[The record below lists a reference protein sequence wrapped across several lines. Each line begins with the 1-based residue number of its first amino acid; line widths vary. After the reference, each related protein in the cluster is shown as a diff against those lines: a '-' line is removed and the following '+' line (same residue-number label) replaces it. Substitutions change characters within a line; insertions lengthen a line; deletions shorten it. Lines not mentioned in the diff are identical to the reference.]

1 MLSIIIPTI
10 NEEKNISITLTI
22 LSQIFKNIIFEI
34 IIVDDQST
42 DKTVSEIKKF
52 KNKSN
57 LNIKILINKY
67 PKGLGYALLL
77 GYNLS
82 NKKFVMFLDADL
94 SIKKDDI
101 YKLYKSRKVNSI
113 VVGSR
118 YLKKSNIIGAS
129 KIKIFISKLLNKF
142 ISIIFQIPIFDISHS
157 FRIIS
162 KKINLNSIN
171 LTHPGFFWETTYN
184 AMVNGFKI
192 EETPVTFIDRRF
204 GLSKNHSTKLLK
216 SSIIS
221 IFNILIK
228 NK

>member
-22 LSQIFKNIIFEI
+22 LSQIFKNISFEI
-34 IIVDDQST
+34 IIIDDQST

-82 NKKFVMFLDADL
+82 NNKFVMFLDADL

-221 IFNILIK
+221 IFNIIIK

>member
-67 PKGLGYALLL
+67 YKGLGYALLL

>member
-10 NEEKNISITLTI
+10 NEEKNISITLSI
-22 LSQIFKNIIFEI
+22 LSEIFKNIFFEI
-34 IIVDDQST
+34 IIVDDKSS

-67 PKGLGYALLL
+67 PRGLGNALLL

-82 NKKFVMFLDADL
+82 NQKFVMFLDADL

-129 KIKIFISKLLNKF
+129 RVKIFISKLLNKF

-162 KKINLNSIN
+162 KKINLNSAN
-171 LTHPGFFWETTYN
+171 LTHPGFFWETTLN
-184 AMVNGFKI
+184 AVISGFKI
-192 EETPVTFIDRRF
+192 EEIPITFIDRRF
-204 GLSKNHSTKLLK
+204 GLSKNHSIKLLK

-221 IFNILIK
+221 IFNILFK

>member
-1 MLSIIIPTI
+1 MLSVIIPTI

-67 PKGLGYALLL
+67 RKGLGYALLL

-129 KIKIFISKLLNKF
+129 KTKIFISKLLNKF
-142 ISIIFQIPIFDISHS
+142 ISIIFQIPIIDISHS

-171 LTHPGFFWETTYN
+171 FTHPGFFWETTFN

-192 EETPVTFIDRRF
+192 EEIPVTFIDRRF

-221 IFNILIK
+221 IFNILIN

>member
-10 NEEKNISITLTI
+10 NEEKNISITLTM

-42 DKTVSEIKKF
+42 DKTVSKIKKF

-82 NKKFVMFLDADL
+82 NNKFVMFLDADL

>member
-10 NEEKNISITLTI
+10 NEEKNISITLTM

-67 PKGLGYALLL
+67 RKGLGYALLL

-82 NKKFVMFLDADL
+82 KKKFVMFLDADL

-171 LTHPGFFWETTYN
+171 LTHPGFFWETTFN

-192 EETPVTFIDRRF
+192 EEKPVTFIDRRF
-204 GLSKNHSTKLLK
+204 GLSKNHSAKLLK

>member
-162 KKINLNSIN
+162 K
-171 LTHPGFFWETTYN
+171 
-184 AMVNGFKI
+184 
-192 EETPVTFIDRRF
+192 
-204 GLSKNHSTKLLK
+204 
-216 SSIIS
+216 
-221 IFNILIK
+221 
-228 NK
+228 

>member
-10 NEEKNISITLTI
+10 NEEKNISITLTV

-34 IIVDDQST
+34 IIVDDRST

-118 YLKKSNIIGAS
+118 YLKKSNIIGTS

>member
-10 NEEKNISITLTI
+10 NEEKNISITLSI
-22 LSQIFKNIIFEI
+22 LSEIFKNIFFEI
-34 IIVDDQST
+34 IIVDDKSS

-67 PKGLGYALLL
+67 PRGLGNALLL

-82 NKKFVMFLDADL
+82 NQKFVMFLDADL

-129 KIKIFISKLLNKF
+129 RVKIFISKLLNKF

-162 KKINLNSIN
+162 KKINLNSAN
-171 LTHPGFFWETTYN
+171 LTHPGFFWETTLN
-184 AMVNGFKI
+184 AVISGFKI
-192 EETPVTFIDRRF
+192 EEIPITFIDRRF
-204 GLSKNHSTKLLK
+204 GLSKNHSIKLLK

>member
-10 NEEKNISITLTI
+10 NEEKNISITLSI
-22 LSQIFKNIIFEI
+22 LSEIFKNIFFEI
-34 IIVDDQST
+34 IIVDDKSS

-67 PKGLGYALLL
+67 PRGLGNALLL

-82 NKKFVMFLDADL
+82 NQKFVMFLDADL

-129 KIKIFISKLLNKF
+129 RVKIFISKLLNKF

-162 KKINLNSIN
+162 KKINLNSTN
-171 LTHPGFFWETTYN
+171 LTHPGFFWETTLN
-184 AMVNGFKI
+184 AVISGFKI
-192 EETPVTFIDRRF
+192 EEIPITFIDRRF
-204 GLSKNHSTKLLK
+204 GLSKNHSIKLLK

>member
-10 NEEKNISITLTI
+10 NEEKNISITLSI
-22 LSQIFKNIIFEI
+22 LSEIFKNIFFEI
-34 IIVDDQST
+34 IIVDDKSS

-67 PKGLGYALLL
+67 PRGLGNALLL

-82 NKKFVMFLDADL
+82 NQKFVMFLDADL

-162 KKINLNSIN
+162 KKINLNSAN
-171 LTHPGFFWETTYN
+171 LTHPGFFWETTLN
-184 AMVNGFKI
+184 AVISGFKI
-192 EETPVTFIDRRF
+192 EEIPITFIDRRF
-204 GLSKNHSTKLLK
+204 GLSKNHSIKLLK

>member
-1 MLSIIIPTI
+1 MI
-10 NEEKNISITLTI
+10 
-22 LSQIFKNIIFEI
+22 
-34 IIVDDQST
+34 
-42 DKTVSEIKKF
+42 
-52 KNKSN
+52 
-57 LNIKILINKY
+57 
-67 PKGLGYALLL
+67 
-77 GYNLS
+77 
-82 NKKFVMFLDADL
+82 
-94 SIKKDDI
+94 
-101 YKLYKSRKVNSI
+101 
-113 VVGSR
+113 VGSR

>member
-171 LTHPGFFWETTYN
+171 LTHPGFFWETTFN

-192 EETPVTFIDRRF
+192 EEMPVTFIDRRF